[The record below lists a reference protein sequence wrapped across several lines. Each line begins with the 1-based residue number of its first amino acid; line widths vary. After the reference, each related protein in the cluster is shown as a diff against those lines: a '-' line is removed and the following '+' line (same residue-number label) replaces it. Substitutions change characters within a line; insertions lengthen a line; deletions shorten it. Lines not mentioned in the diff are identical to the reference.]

1 MDETVSAEVPE
12 GQTASDYIGELIRGQ
27 YETDET
33 ENTDSGDAASI
44 SVVREDDSG
53 SGEVDISGAD
63 PVEGVEDAAEES
75 ASDDT
80 EGTSELV
87 TLASLAKH
95 LELEPADLYEV
106 EVPIGEGMTVTL
118 GQLKDDYKEH
128 GPVKEAQVAF
138 KEKTDTWEKQV
149 LQTRSEL
156 NSIMSVIPA
165 EMQQQ
170 VIQQA
175 KAHQSRW
182 ASDQEKMVL
191 EAIPDWADDG
201 KRSVD
206 RTAMVEVAGEFGY
219 SEHDIAHTQDARA
232 LRLLYEFSN
241 MKREVQEMK
250 AAAKAKPGKASAPGK
265 ATRSNSNQRRL
276 QQLVNKGRQSADPRD
291 KVAAASQLIRQ
302 QYGD

>member
-1 MDETVSAEVPE
+1 MEQTASAEIPE
-12 GQTASDYIGELIRGQ
+12 GQTANEYIGELIRGQ

-33 ENTDSGDAASI
+33 ENTDSGSET
-44 SVVREDDSG
+44 SVSAVREDDSG
-53 SGEVDISGAD
+53 SGEVDLPGAD
-63 PVEGVEDAAEES
+63 AVEGVEDAAEEPE
-75 ASDDT
+75 ANDT
-80 EGTSELV
+80 EGTGELV

-182 ASDQEKMVL
+182 ASEQEKMVL
-191 EAIPDWADDG
+191 EAIPDWADDS
-201 KRSVD
+201 KRSGD
-206 RTAMVEVAGEFGY
+206 RLAMVEDAGEFGY

-232 LRLLYEFSN
+232 LRLLKEFSS
-241 MKREVQEMK
+241 MKRELQGMK

-291 KVAAASQLIRQ
+291 KVAVASQLIRQ